1 MAKLVMNVVTKPF
14 HFKVHYKDGR
24 VQEKTVEAESKDA
37 AFLILQAELWDE
49 EVEKVDWCSQ

>member
-24 VQEKTVEAESKDA
+24 VQEKTVEAESKEA
-37 AFLILQAELWDE
+37 AFLALQAELWDE
-49 EVEKVDWCSQ
+49 AVEKVE